1 MVNENRNNATN
12 IQDAEERRDFQQYID
27 WWDRKLDNA
36 HLAEMSKN
44 WSEALRL
51 YTEIGNGFSASQQ
64 EFQQLEGSQPQ
75 APSGAFFVGG
85 ITHLIQGDV
94 YYLNDRGKNR
104 AVRIPKQYE
113 SQYITQRGDTPN
125 TIVVEGK
132 FHFVGNSSG
141 VNAFGA
147 QIPVEM
153 YEVYDDY
160 AKAAVKYAH
169 LREEMS
175 GLRKQELGRA
185 DFSTYPQSQED
196 MLNSLLAVGGRE
208 LSESVKNQIVDQ
220 QTKVKDRYAIANL
233 EAKKREDAALR
244 LQAEKEIEERDRDKT
259 VQDAKTSDEN
269 KRLQAERQQLAHDV
283 FSGILLEPKILLSR
297 SAHRIQATAKLQSP
311 ALAKTKELQG
321 AKDWLGLINYINSNS
336 PSSFAGATGEPWDG
350 PRSCPWGNANKSIE
364 SRVGI
369 WDDGT
374 CSNPAEPLA
383 ESYSCRLP
391 GC

>member
-1 MVNENRNNATN
+1 M
-12 IQDAEERRDFQQYID
+12 
-27 WWDRKLDNA
+27 
-36 HLAEMSKN
+36 
-44 WSEALRL
+44 
-51 YTEIGNGFSASQQ
+51 
-64 EFQQLEGSQPQ
+64 
-75 APSGAFFVGG
+75 GG